1 MKHPKSVS
9 QKHMGIIILGM
20 VILFIA
26 IYIVV
31 WRMEL
36 KFIDG
41 GHMVLEVGEELS
53 HDVEDY
59 LNLTWYLPSE
69 REDIIDDC
77 QLTLDDIVYLDEHQ
91 QYPDIGE
98 YQGTITYD
106 DQTYPIDIQVVDE
119 IAPIIQCQETV
130 AYGSQDFQVEDIID
144 VSDNSQDDCDVQI
157 DGDVDVSKLGTYTLN
172 VKAIDSSQNIAEKT
186 FDVEVTDQT
195 APQITM
201 KPQIAYLH
209 EEFDVLENVQAK
221 DNIDGD
227 CTKDIQVSG
236 EVNVQKAGTYYLT
249 YTVQD
254 QSGNQAKAKREV
266 VVKEKET
273 SYRINNVPMVLQ
285 LPDYHNG
292 CESASSTMLLQ
303 YYGYDITLPE
313 VIKKVPIIP
322 LEYKDGRLYGA
333 DPHVAFTGSM
343 SSRGYGIYVEPM
355 VDVLETI
362 INEQKGKHQVKN
374 LTGSSLDDLLTYV
387 EMGHPIQIWAT
398 ASLQTYEQSGKQEWY
413 IKTLDGQYTDEKV
426 TFPVSEHCLVL
437 IGFDDEHV
445 ILNNPLQGITI
456 WDKEAFEI
464 AYKDMGSQAIM
475 IEE

>member
-1 MKHPKSVS
+1 MKHPKNLS
-9 QKHMGIIILGM
+9 QKHMGIVMLGM
-20 VILFIA
+20 MILFIA

-31 WRMEL
+31 WRTEL
-36 KFIDG
+36 KLADG

-91 QYPDIGE
+91 QYPGIGK
-98 YQGTITYD
+98 YQGMITYD
-106 DQTYPIDIQVVDE
+106 HQTYPIDIQVVDE
-119 IAPIIQCQETV
+119 TPPNIQCQETV
-130 AYGSQDFQVEDIID
+130 AYGSQDFQVEDIIE

-157 DGDVDVSKLGTYTLN
+157 DGDVNVSKLGTYTLK
-172 VKAIDSSQNIAEKT
+172 VKAIDSSQNIAEKA
-186 FDVEVTDQT
+186 FDVEVTDQM
-195 APQITM
+195 APQIM
-201 KPQIAYLH
+201 IKPQIAYLH
-209 EEFDVLENVQAK
+209 EEFDALENVQAM
-221 DNIDGD
+221 DDIDGD

-254 QSGNQAKAKREV
+254 QAGNQTKVKREV
-266 VVKEKET
+266 VVKEKKT
-273 SYRINNVPMVLQ
+273 SYRIADVPMVLQ
-285 LPDYHNG
+285 LPDYRNG

-303 YYGYDITLPE
+303 YYGYDITLPK
-313 VIKKVPIIP
+313 VIEKVPIIP

-343 SSRGYGIYVEPM
+343 SARGYGIYVEPM

-362 INEQKGKHQVKN
+362 ISEQKGNHQVKN

-426 TFPVSEHCLVL
+426 IFPVSEHCMVL
-437 IGFDDEHV
+437 IGFDEEHV
-445 ILNNPLQGITI
+445 ILNNPLQGITV
-456 WDKEAFEI
+456 WDKEAFET

>member
-1 MKHPKSVS
+1 MKHPKNLS
-9 QKHMGIIILGM
+9 QKHMGIVMLGM
-20 VILFIA
+20 MILFIA

-31 WRMEL
+31 WRTEL
-36 KFIDG
+36 KLADG

-91 QYPDIGE
+91 QYPGIGK
-98 YQGTITYD
+98 YQGMITYD
-106 DQTYPIDIQVVDE
+106 HQTYPIDIQVVDE
-119 IAPIIQCQETV
+119 TPPNIQCQETV
-130 AYGSQDFQVEDIID
+130 AYGSQDFQVEDIIE

-157 DGDVDVSKLGTYTLN
+157 DGDVNVSKLGTYTLK
-172 VKAIDSSQNIAEKT
+172 VKAIDSSQNIAEKA
-186 FDVEVTDQT
+186 FDVEVTDQM
-195 APQITM
+195 APQIM
-201 KPQIAYLH
+201 IKPQIAYLH
-209 EEFDVLENVQAK
+209 EEFDALENVQAM
-221 DNIDGD
+221 DDIDGD

-254 QSGNQAKAKREV
+254 QAGNQTKVKREV

-273 SYRINNVPMVLQ
+273 SYRIADVPMVLQ
-285 LPDYHNG
+285 LPDYRNG
-292 CESASSTMLLQ
+292 CESASLTMLLQ
-303 YYGYDITLPE
+303 YYGYDITLPK
-313 VIKKVPIIP
+313 VIEKVPIIP

-343 SSRGYGIYVEPM
+343 SARGYGIYVEPM

-362 INEQKGKHQVKN
+362 ISEQKGNHQVKN

-426 TFPVSEHCLVL
+426 IFPVSEHCMVL
-437 IGFDDEHV
+437 IGFDEEHV
-445 ILNNPLQGITI
+445 ILNNPLQGITV
-456 WDKEAFEI
+456 WDKEAFET

>member
-1 MKHPKSVS
+1 MKHPKNLS
-9 QKHMGIIILGM
+9 QKHMGIVMLGM
-20 VILFIA
+20 MILFIA

-31 WRMEL
+31 WRTEL
-36 KFIDG
+36 KLADG

-91 QYPDIGE
+91 QYPGIGK
-98 YQGTITYD
+98 YQGMITYD
-106 DQTYPIDIQVVDE
+106 HQTYPIDIQVVDE
-119 IAPIIQCQETV
+119 TPPNIQCQETV
-130 AYGSQDFQVEDIID
+130 AYGSQDFQVEDIIE

-157 DGDVDVSKLGTYTLN
+157 DGDVNVSKLGTYTLK
-172 VKAIDSSQNIAEKT
+172 VKAIDSSQNIAEKA
-186 FDVEVTDQT
+186 FDVEVTDQM
-195 APQITM
+195 APQIM
-201 KPQIAYLH
+201 IKPQIAYLH
-209 EEFDVLENVQAK
+209 EEFDALENVQAM
-221 DNIDGD
+221 DDIDGD

-254 QSGNQAKAKREV
+254 QAGNQTKVKREV

-273 SYRINNVPMVLQ
+273 SYRIADVPMVLQ
-285 LPDYHNG
+285 LPDYRNG

-303 YYGYDITLPE
+303 YYGYDITLPK
-313 VIKKVPIIP
+313 VIEKVPIIP

-343 SSRGYGIYVEPM
+343 SARGYGIYVEPM

-362 INEQKGKHQVKN
+362 ISEQKGNHQVKN

-426 TFPVSEHCLVL
+426 IFPVSEHCMVL
-437 IGFDDEHV
+437 IGFDEEHV
-445 ILNNPLQGITI
+445 ILNNPLQGITV
-456 WDKEAFEI
+456 WDKEAFET

>member
-1 MKHPKSVS
+1 MKHPKNLS
-9 QKHMGIIILGM
+9 QKHMGIVMLGM
-20 VILFIA
+20 MILFIA

-31 WRMEL
+31 WRTEL
-36 KFIDG
+36 KLADG

-91 QYPDIGE
+91 QYPGIGK
-98 YQGTITYD
+98 YQGMITYD
-106 DQTYPIDIQVVDE
+106 HQTYPIDIQVVDE
-119 IAPIIQCQETV
+119 TPPNIQCQETV
-130 AYGSQDFQVEDIID
+130 AYGSQDFQVEDIIE

-157 DGDVDVSKLGTYTLN
+157 DGDVNVSKLGTYTLK
-172 VKAIDSSQNIAEKT
+172 VKAIDSSQNIAEKA
-186 FDVEVTDQT
+186 FDVEVTDQM
-195 APQITM
+195 APQIM
-201 KPQIAYLH
+201 IKPQIAYLH
-209 EEFDVLENVQAK
+209 EEFDALENVQAM
-221 DNIDGD
+221 DEIDGD

-254 QSGNQAKAKREV
+254 QAGNQTKVKREV

-273 SYRINNVPMVLQ
+273 SYRIADVPMVLQ
-285 LPDYHNG
+285 LPDYRNG

-303 YYGYDITLPE
+303 YYGYDITLPK
-313 VIKKVPIIP
+313 VIEKVPIIP

-343 SSRGYGIYVEPM
+343 SARGYGIYVEPM

-362 INEQKGKHQVKN
+362 ISEQKGNHQVKN

-426 TFPVSEHCLVL
+426 IFPVSEHCMVL
-437 IGFDDEHV
+437 IGFDEEHV
-445 ILNNPLQGITI
+445 ILNNPLQGITV
-456 WDKEAFEI
+456 WDKEAFET

>member
-1 MKHPKSVS
+1 
-9 QKHMGIIILGM
+9 
-20 VILFIA
+20 
-26 IYIVV
+26 
-31 WRMEL
+31 
-36 KFIDG
+36 
-41 GHMVLEVGEELS
+41 
-53 HDVEDY
+53 
-59 LNLTWYLPSE
+59 
-69 REDIIDDC
+69 
-77 QLTLDDIVYLDEHQ
+77 
-91 QYPDIGE
+91 
-98 YQGTITYD
+98 
-106 DQTYPIDIQVVDE
+106 
-119 IAPIIQCQETV
+119 
-130 AYGSQDFQVEDIID
+130 
-144 VSDNSQDDCDVQI
+144 
-157 DGDVDVSKLGTYTLN
+157 
-172 VKAIDSSQNIAEKT
+172 
-186 FDVEVTDQT
+186 
-195 APQITM
+195 M
-201 KPQIAYLH
+201 KPQIAYLY
-209 EEFDVLENVQAK
+209 EKFDVLENVRAK
-221 DNIDGD
+221 DNVDGD

-254 QSGNQAKAKREV
+254 QAGNQAKVKREV
-266 VVKEKET
+266 VVKERET

-437 IGFDDEHV
+437 IGFNDEHV